1 MKMSGVQLLSERREA
16 VWSALNDVDVL
27 SRCIPGCE
35 SLTRAEDDV
44 LDAVATIK
52 VGPVKARFRGRVTLS
67 DIVPPESYV
76 ISGQGQGGA
85 AGFAK
90 GSASVTLEETD
101 EGTRLSYE
109 VTASLGGRLAQLGA
123 RLIDAAAKKL
133 ADEFFANLASE
144 LGTAELPGEEIA
156 TEAGGGLT
164 VALWIGGLIL
174 LVLAS
179 LALFAGQ

>member
-1 MKMSGVQLLSERREA
+1 MKMSGEQLLSEQREA
-16 VWSALNDVDVL
+16 VWAALNDVEVL
-27 SRCIPGCE
+27 ARCIPGCE

-44 LDAVATIK
+44 LVAVATIK
-52 VGPVKARFRGRVTLS
+52 VGPVKARFRGRITLS
-67 DIVPPESYV
+67 DMVPPESYV

-90 GSASVTLEETD
+90 GSASVMLEETA

-123 RLIDAAAKKL
+123 RLIDATAKKL
-133 ADEFFANLASE
+133 ADEFFANFA
-144 LGTAELPGEEIA
+144 AELSPAKPPEEEIA
-156 TEAGGGLT
+156 AGGGGGLS
-164 VALWIGGLIL
+164 VALWISGLAL

-179 LALFAGQ
+179 LALFAWR

>member
-1 MKMSGVQLLSERREA
+1 MSGEQLLAERREA

-27 SRCIPGCE
+27 GRCIPGCE
-35 SLTRAEDDV
+35 SLTRVEDDV

-67 DIVPPESYV
+67 DMVPPESYV

-90 GSASVTLEETD
+90 GSATVRLEETA

-123 RLIDAAAKKL
+123 RLVDAAAKKL
-133 ADEFFANLASE
+133 AVEFFANLASE
-144 LGTAELPGEEIA
+144 LGPAKLPEEKLA
-156 TEAGGGLT
+156 AAAGGSLT
-164 VALWIGGLIL
+164 AALWIGGLIL
-174 LVLAS
+174 LVAAS
-179 LALFAGQ
+179 LFIFAGS

>member
-1 MKMSGVQLLSERREA
+1 MKMSGEQLLPERREA
-16 VWSALNDVDVL
+16 VWAALNDVDVL
-27 SRCIPGCE
+27 GRCIPGCE
-35 SLTRAEDDV
+35 SLTRAEDDA
-44 LDAVATIK
+44 LDAVAMIK

-67 DIVPPESYV
+67 DIVPPQSYV

-90 GSASVTLEETD
+90 GSASVSLEETA

-109 VTASLGGRLAQLGA
+109 VSASLGGRLAQLGA

-144 LGTAELPGEEIA
+144 LGPAKLPDEEIA
-156 TEAGGGLT
+156 AQTGGGLT
-164 VALWIGGLIL
+164 AALWIGGLIL

-179 LALFAGQ
+179 LALFAGV

>member
-1 MKMSGVQLLSERREA
+1 MSGEKLLIERREA
-16 VWSALNDVDVL
+16 VWTALNDVEVL
-27 SRCIPGCE
+27 GRCIPGCE
-35 SLTRAEDDV
+35 SLTRAEDEV

-67 DIVPPESYV
+67 DIVPPESYI

-90 GSASVTLEETD
+90 GSASVRLEETA
-101 EGTRLSYE
+101 EGTRLTYE
-109 VTASLGGRLAQLGA
+109 VTVSLGGRLAQLGA

-144 LGTAELPGEEIA
+144 LGPAKLPEEEIA
-156 TEAGGGLT
+156 AQAGGGLS

-174 LVLAS
+174 IVLAS
-179 LALFAGQ
+179 LALFAAA